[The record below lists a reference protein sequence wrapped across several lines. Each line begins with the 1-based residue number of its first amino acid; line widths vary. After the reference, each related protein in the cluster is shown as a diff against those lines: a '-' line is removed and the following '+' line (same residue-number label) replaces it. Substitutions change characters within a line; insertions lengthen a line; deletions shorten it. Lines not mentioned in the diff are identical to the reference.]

1 MVQSQE
7 FWSPSVYRKKVKTPL
22 EFVTSALRATGTQVQ
37 NPMPIVQAL
46 NKMRM
51 PLYQM
56 QPPTGYSTKAENWI
70 NSGALLE
77 RLNYSIA
84 LTSGGMGG
92 VNFDPLRV
100 LALGLLARS
109 PKEEIVPVNTS
120 GGTDAAIRL
129 VEDALISGELS
140 SKTDAEIRKNVND
153 AGITAHVLDDPAKP
167 LATIIGLTLGSP
179 EFQLR

>member
-1 MVQSQE
+1 
-7 FWSPSVYRKKVKTPL
+7 
-22 EFVTSALRATGTQVQ
+22 
-37 NPMPIVQAL
+37 
-46 NKMRM
+46 
-51 PLYQM
+51 
-56 QPPTGYSTKAENWI
+56 
-70 NSGALLE
+70 
-77 RLNYSIA
+77 
-84 LTSGGMGG
+84 MGG

-140 SKTDAEIRKNVND
+140 KNTDAEIRKNVND
-153 AGITAHVLDDPAKP
+153 AGITTHVLDDPAKP